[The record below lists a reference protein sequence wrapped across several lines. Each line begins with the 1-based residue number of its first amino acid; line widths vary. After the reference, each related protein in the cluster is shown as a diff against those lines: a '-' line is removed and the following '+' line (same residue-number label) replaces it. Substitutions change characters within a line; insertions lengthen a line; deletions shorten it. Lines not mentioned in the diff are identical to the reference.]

1 MENSITYFE
10 EKGKKN
16 TTRTLELAKRRAS
29 ELGIKTVLIA
39 STHGFSALEGS
50 KVFDGTGIELIAV
63 SISAAF
69 DEEGW
74 TMSNREREQIEK
86 AGVRVLTSLHA
97 LADGV
102 VEGHYGEKTP
112 GSIIA
117 DTLRCFSQGTKVA
130 FEIAIMALEAG
141 MVQHAEEIISIGGTD
156 EGSDTAL
163 VLKPSFARKVN
174 DVRVLEILCKPRS
187 A

>member
-1 MENSITYFE
+1 MESSITYFE
-10 EKGKKN
+10 ESGQKN
-16 TTRTLELAKRRAS
+16 TTRTLEIAKRRAS
-29 ELGIKTVLIA
+29 ELGIRTVLVA
-39 STHGFSALEGS
+39 STHGHTALEASKIFKGS
-50 KVFDGTGIELIAV
+50 GVNVISV

-69 DEEGW
+69 DDEGW
-74 TMSNREREQIEK
+74 TMTARERERIEK
-86 AGVRVLTSLHA
+86 AEVKVLTSLHA

-102 VEGHYGEKTP
+102 VEGHYGESTP

-141 MVQHAEEIISIGGTD
+141 MVQQGEEMISIGGTN
-156 EGSDTAL
+156 EGADTAI
-163 VLKPSFARKVN
+163 VVKPSFARKVKSF
-174 DVRVLEILCKPRS
+174 RILEILCKPRL